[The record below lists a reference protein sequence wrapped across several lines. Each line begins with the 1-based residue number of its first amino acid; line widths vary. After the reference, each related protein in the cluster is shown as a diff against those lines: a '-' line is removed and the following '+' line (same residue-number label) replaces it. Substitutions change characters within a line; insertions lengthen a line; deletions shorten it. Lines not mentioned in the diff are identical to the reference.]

1 MDGNKKIYDER
12 NIKWVKI
19 NIIWSRNQL
28 YMPPKGK
35 LIREKE
41 KKYKEILLIKIF
53 LKEKII
59 IFQFLIYQKKFV
71 KEGNLFYPTISY
83 YFGFREHDYKK
94 FSE

>member
-53 LKEKII
+53 L
-59 IFQFLIYQKKFV
+59 
-71 KEGNLFYPTISY
+71 
-83 YFGFREHDYKK
+83 
-94 FSE
+94 

>member
-35 LIREKE
+35 LIREK
-41 KKYKEILLIKIF
+41 KKSIR
-53 LKEKII
+53 
-59 IFQFLIYQKKFV
+59 KF
-71 KEGNLFYPTISY
+71 F
-83 YFGFREHDYKK
+83 
-94 FSE
+94 